1 MTAFLL
7 SICALDRCLALFDEY
22 HRRLSQ
28 RQLALALS
36 LRAGSVRR
44 RRTVAG
50 HHRAASPPFSIQIP
64 TQRRRPHARQSTRH
78 SFHSISRISKRHL
91 AMASHSEIRRRSS
104 AADRTPIE
112 ASVLSSTIGAAT
124 TSTFAS
130 APESASSSS
139 PLTAANALTST
150 TPGPPRT
157 SKANKHRSLDSSSM
171 PPPPLPVGNMAAPS
185 SPKRHSRTESTSRI
199 PNRLSLTLPI
209 ALPTSDPSR
218 PTPAATISTP
228 SSVPPTPQDHSALPS
243 PSNVNE
249 FITAIAAKE
258 RRVLELREA
267 LAREESE
274 LTALKRQF
282 SLMDS
287 LHKLDTSLYD
297 STSRVFTPTADG
309 GVQSPR
315 RSVDMDRRNLLLQN
329 QGTPT
334 QSRRTAFRGRHTRTL
349 SLLSPARTNSEF
361 SVLEDK
367 IGADAR
373 PSPIDQRATQ
383 AANPMLAKRA
393 SWQPRTQQSP
403 PAGSQFM
410 QDVRLGFKAFV
421 EDIRQITIGDEPIN
435 GQGQSPGQHHAG
447 SMNHS
452 GPSDQARSRNGQTG
466 QRTASRLDASSPVT
480 APPTPNST
488 GRDVSPEKSRPAK
501 SKHFSWTPLGF
512 DSMDDTDWAN
522 WESPAT
528 AKSTRWSGSTVHG
541 GPMDDIQSIPEYE
554 EHTTPVKPKNLQTP
568 ILSPTKLEEML
579 PNMVNRLSPSNIKR
593 TANNLLDE
601 WEKSLMAPTASADEP
616 QANKENTTAT
626 ETS

>member
-1 MTAFLL
+1 MTGFLL

-22 HRRLSQ
+22 HHRLSQ
-28 RQLALALS
+28 RQLVLALAP
-36 LRAGSVRR
+36 RAGSVRR
-44 RRTVAG
+44 RRSVAG
-50 HHRAASPPFSIQIP
+50 HHCAASTPFSIQIL
-64 TQRRRPHARQSTRH
+64 TQRRRPHARH
-78 SFHSISRISKRHL
+78 SLHSVYKISKRRL
-91 AMASHSEIRRRSS
+91 VMASHSEIRRRSS
-104 AADRTPIE
+104 AADRTSIE
-112 ASVLSSTIGAAT
+112 TSVLSSICAT
-124 TSTFAS
+124 ATSTFAS
-130 APESASSSS
+130 APEPASSSSSS

-157 SKANKHRSLDSSSM
+157 SKPNKHRSLDSSIM
-171 PPPPLPVGNMAAPS
+171 PPPPLPVGNMAAPP
-185 SPKRHSRTESTSRI
+185 SPKRHSRTESACRI

-218 PTPAATISTP
+218 PTPAATASTP
-228 SSVPPTPQDHSALPS
+228 SSVPPMPQDHSALPS

-249 FITAIAAKE
+249 FITVIAAKE

-274 LTALKRQF
+274 LIALKRQF
-282 SLMDS
+282 SLMDT
-287 LHKLDTSLYD
+287 LHKLDTGLHD
-297 STSRVFTPTADG
+297 STSRAFTPTADRG
-309 GVQSPR
+309 MQSPR
-315 RSVDMDRRNLLLQN
+315 CSVDMDRRNLLLQN

-367 IGADAR
+367 IGADVR
-373 PSPIDQRATQ
+373 PSPVDQRPTR

-452 GPSDQARSRNGQTG
+452 GPSDQARSKNGQTS
-466 QRTASRLDASSPVT
+466 QRIASRLEASSLVT
-480 APPTPNST
+480 ASPAPTST
-488 GRDVSPEKSRPAK
+488 RKDVSPEKSRPAK

-522 WESPAT
+522 WESPVA
-528 AKSTRWSGSTVHG
+528 AKSTRWSGSTAHG
-541 GPMDDIQSIPEYE
+541 GAMDDIQSIPEYE
-554 EHTTPVKPKNLQTP
+554 EHTTPV
-568 ILSPTKLEEML
+568 
-579 PNMVNRLSPSNIKR
+579 
-593 TANNLLDE
+593 
-601 WEKSLMAPTASADEP
+601 
-616 QANKENTTAT
+616 
-626 ETS
+626 